1 MRPIDQPGN
10 GCTRPPFFRVIHI
23 VAYRDRSFP
32 RNAGIVRALELA
44 PDFALSI
51 AHNQNA
57 NWRRYIE
64 TWRALRK
71 LRRTVDPDLYLFG
84 FRAHEIFWPFLFS
97 MKGKPII
104 FDALMSPYAA
114 LYEERKLGWL
124 GYLLAPLVFWL
135 ERSILRRAD
144 MVLTDTAAHIAYYQR
159 TFGLPS
165 SKLCALPV
173 SAPDLEQ
180 RPLALPLRA
189 ESFTVLFFGSFL
201 PLHGVAVIVQ
211 AASQLRDLPI
221 HFEFIGGGKAKQ
233 LHTACAAADVKRY
246 RHRPWVPFE
255 ELLSKDIPAA
265 SLCLGG
271 PFGGTTQGRRVIT
284 TKTAQ
289 CLAASRATVVGRG
302 EADIGF
308 IDRNNCLLVE
318 QHNPQALADAI
329 RWAFEHQHALAEI
342 GENGRKLYDK
352 QLSTH
357 VIAERLIPCLKA
369 LAAGSDAET

>member
-1 MRPIDQPGN
+1 
-10 GCTRPPFFRVIHI
+10 VVHI
-23 VAYRDRSFP
+23 VAYRDHAFP
-32 RNAGIVRALELA
+32 RNVGIVRALEEA
-44 PDFALSI
+44 PDIALST
-51 AHNQNA
+51 AHNQNG
-57 NWRRYIE
+57 NWRRYFE

-71 LRRTVDPDLYLFG
+71 LRRTADPDLYLFG
-84 FRAHEIFWPFLFS
+84 FRSHEIFWLFLFNV
-97 MKGKPII
+97 KGKPVV

-114 LYEERKLGWL
+114 LHEERKLGL
-124 GYLLAPLVFWL
+124 FGYLLAPLVFWL

-180 RPLALPLRA
+180 RPLTPPLRA

-201 PLHGVAVIVQ
+201 PLHGVGVIVQ

-233 LHTACAAADVKRY
+233 LHAACKAADVKRY

-271 PFGGTTQGRRVIT
+271 PFGGTPQGYRVIT

-302 EADIGF
+302 VTDIGF
-308 IDRNNCLLVE
+308 INRNNCLLVE

-329 RWAFEHQHALAEI
+329 RWAFEHQHTLAEI
-342 GENGRKLYDK
+342 GKNGRKLYDK

-357 VIAERLIPCLKA
+357 VIAERLIPCLKV
-369 LAAGSDAET
+369 LAAGSDTEP